1 MRLGTIVT
9 AALLTLAAGCSGG
22 AGSQTS
28 SSAATAAPELAK
40 LDVTL
45 KDLDGKDVNLA
56 SFKGRP
62 LLINFWATYC
72 GPCKEEIPMLIQLAD
87 QYKDQGLTVLG
98 ISSDDTAKQMKP
110 FVAEYKMTY
119 PVLVGVD
126 NDAFLEAYD
135 AQVSIPRTWLIRR
148 DGTVA
153 AKSIGP
159 NTREWFET
167 RLRELVKS
175 E

>member
-1 MRLGTIVT
+1 MRLVV
-9 AALLTLAAGCSGG
+9 LTLVAAVAAGCS
-22 AGSQTS
+22 AAS
-28 SSAATAAPELAK
+28 SGPPAASPSAEYAK

-45 KDLDGKDVNLA
+45 KDLDGHDVNLA

-119 PVLVGVD
+119 PILVGVD

-159 NTREWFET
+159 NTREWFEAH
-167 RLRELVKS
+167 LRELVKS
-175 E
+175 D

>member
-1 MRLGTIVT
+1 MRLAAIVG
-9 AALLTLAAGCSGG
+9 AAFVTVAAGCLG

-28 SSAATAAPELAK
+28 SPPSATAPEYAK

-72 GPCKEEIPMLIQLAD
+72 GSCKEEIPMLIQLAD
-87 QYKDQGLTVLG
+87 QYKDQGLAVLG
-98 ISSDDTAKQMKP
+98 ISTDDTARQMKP

-119 PVLVGVD
+119 PVLVGVGS
-126 NDAFLEAYD
+126 DAFLEAYD

-148 DGTVA
+148 DGSVA

-159 NTREWFET
+159 NTRAWFEA

>member
-1 MRLGTIVT
+1 MRLSVLMV
-9 AALLTLAAGCSGG
+9 AASIAVGCG
-22 AGSQTS
+22 ATPSTS
-28 SSAATAAPELAK
+28 SSTATPAATEFAK

-45 KDLDGKDVNLA
+45 KDLDGRDVNLA

-72 GPCKEEIPMLIQLAD
+72 GPCKDEIPMLIQLAD

-159 NTREWFET
+159 NTREWFDAH
-167 RLRELVKS
+167 LRELVKS

>member
-1 MRLGTIVT
+1 MRL
-9 AALLTLAAGCSGG
+9 LAGVLVAFIAVGCGG
-22 AGSQTS
+22 A
-28 SSAATAAPELAK
+28 SSAPPATTAGPEYAK

-159 NTREWFET
+159 NTREWFDT
-167 RLRELVKS
+167 HLRELVKS

>member
-1 MRLGTIVT
+1 MRLPILMIA
-9 AALLTLAAGCSGG
+9 AALMVGCGG
-22 AGSQTS
+22 TPSAS
-28 SSAATAAPELAK
+28 SSTASPAAPEYAK

-45 KDLDGKDVNLA
+45 KDLDGRDVNLA

-119 PVLVGVD
+119 PILVGVD

>member
-1 MRLGTIVT
+1 MKVLVLALVAVVT
-9 AALLTLAAGCSGG
+9 VGCGG
-22 AGSQTS
+22 
-28 SSAATAAPELAK
+28 SSAPPASTPAPEYAK

-45 KDLDGKDVNLA
+45 KDLDGRDVNLA

-72 GPCKEEIPMLIQLAD
+72 GPCKDEIPMLIQLAD

-119 PVLVGVD
+119 PILVGVD

-148 DGTVA
+148 DGSVA

-159 NTREWFET
+159 NTREWFDAH
-167 RLRELVKS
+167 LRELVKS

>member
-1 MRLGTIVT
+1 MRVLVL
-9 AALLTLAAGCSGG
+9 ALVGCIAAGCG
-22 AGSQTS
+22 AAS
-28 SSAATAAPELAK
+28 STPPASAGAPEYAK

-45 KDLDGKDVNLA
+45 KDLEGKDVNLA

-72 GPCKEEIPMLIQLAD
+72 GPCKDEIPMLIQLAD

-148 DGTVA
+148 DGSVA

-167 RLRELVKS
+167 HLRELVKS